1 MIGVTGGGVLGIG
14 ELSRR
19 TGVPVRTIRFYCD
32 EGLLHA
38 GRSAGGHRRFD
49 EAAVERL
56 RTVRRLRAIG
66 LGLPAVA
73 DVLAGRRSLTEVI
86 AGERAGLDAA
96 MAELAWRRAA
106 LRAVADAAPADRP
119 DRLDLLA
126 AVPDVPAA
134 RDSLVAF
141 WRRDY
146 LDPATAP
153 TAEMFLSVSAP
164 PPPADPTPDQVV
176 AYAGM
181 VVVASDASLGRRMRS
196 RDRVRDESAL
206 HEGIG
211 RACDLARPLV
221 AAGRPPG
228 AGEALDVFVAAHAAV
243 RGVRD
248 TPAFRRELR
257 ARTEVERDPRL
268 RRYWRLVGAVTGERV
283 TLGDAHSWLL
293 DALPAG

>member
-1 MIGVTGGGVLGIG
+1 MTGITGGGVLGIG
-14 ELSRR
+14 DLSRR

-32 EGLLHA
+32 EGLLDA

-96 MAELAWRRAA
+96 MAEMAWRRAA
-106 LRAVADAAPADRP
+106 LRAVADAAPADRT

-134 RDSLVAF
+134 RDSLIAF

-146 LDPATAP
+146 LDPATTP
-153 TAEMFLSVSAP
+153 TAEMFLSVIAP
-164 PPPADPTPDQVV
+164 PPPVDPTPDQVV

-181 VVVASDASLGRRMRS
+181 VVVASDASLGRRMRA

-211 RACDLARPLV
+211 LACDLARPLV

-243 RGVRD
+243 RGARD

-283 TLGDAHSWLL
+283 TLGDAYSWLL
-293 DALPAG
+293 DALPTA